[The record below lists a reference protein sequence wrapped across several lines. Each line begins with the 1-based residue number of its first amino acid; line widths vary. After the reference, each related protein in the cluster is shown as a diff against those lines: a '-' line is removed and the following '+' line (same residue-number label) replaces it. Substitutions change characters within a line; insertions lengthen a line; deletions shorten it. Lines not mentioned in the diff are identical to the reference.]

1 MYRLQQQL
9 CCSRLCANALAI
21 EMDKIYKHPRLGD
34 VVLRQRWTTGRISLS
49 IMPSGEVRL
58 SYPRLI
64 STAKALRFLEE
75 KVDWVKQMREKFEN
89 RKMQGADYTK
99 AQIEALRRE
108 AKRVLPA
115 MVERLAKQ
123 HGFRYGRVTIRATR
137 SKWGSCTSRN
147 DLSLSLFL
155 MTLPTHLQ
163 EFVVLHELCHTV
175 HHNHSAE
182 FHALLDSV
190 TGGREKE
197 LNRQLKGIRKN
208 LRFRKGAEGDVERIM
223 ALVAD
228 AQNWFRGQG
237 IDQWQDGY
245 PTCEIISSDILGGEN
260 YIVELNR
267 VAVATFVISFAGEPT
282 YDEIKG
288 KGWLNE
294 NRYAVVHR
302 IAVADECRRK
312 GIAREIL
319 HYAEEL
325 SAEQGIA
332 DIRIDTH
339 RDNVAMRA
347 LLKKLGYTHCGRIT
361 LTSGAFREAYHKKL
375 K

>member
-1 MYRLQQQL
+1 M
-9 CCSRLCANALAI
+9 
-21 EMDKIYKHPRLGD
+21 
-34 VVLRQRWTTGRISLS
+34 
-49 IMPSGEVRL
+49 
-58 SYPRLI
+58 SYPRLVA
-64 STAKALRFLEE
+64 SARALRFLEE
-75 KVDWVKQMREKFEN
+75 KVEWVLQMREKISE
-89 RKMQGADYTK
+89 RAMQGVDYTPV
-99 AQIEALRRE
+99 QIEALRRE

-115 MVERLAKQ
+115 MVERLAQQ

-137 SKWGSCTSRN
+137 SKWGCCTSQN
-147 DLSLSLFL
+147 NLSLSLFL

-182 FHALLDSV
+182 FHALLNKV
-190 TGGREKE
+190 TCGREAE

-208 LRFRKGAEGDVERIM
+208 LRFRKGLEADLDRVME
-223 ALVAD
+223 LVAD
-228 AQNWFRGQG
+228 AQNWFRTQG

-245 PTCEIISSDILGGEN
+245 PTRELILSDILGGEN
-260 YIVELNR
+260 YIVEHNGA
-267 VAVATFVISFAGEPT
+267 VVATFVASFAGEPT
-282 YDEIKG
+282 YAEIKG

-302 IAVADECRRK
+302 IAVAGECRRR
-312 GIAREIL
+312 GIAKEIL

-325 SAEQGIA
+325 SVEQGVD

-339 RDNVAMRA
+339 RDNVAMRT
-347 LLKKLGYTHCGRIT
+347 LLKKLGYLHCGRIT
-361 LTSGAFREAYHKKL
+361 LTSGAFREAYHKRL

>member
-1 MYRLQQQL
+1 M
-9 CCSRLCANALAI
+9 
-21 EMDKIYKHPRLGD
+21 
-34 VVLRQRWTTGRISLS
+34 
-49 IMPSGEVRL
+49 
-58 SYPRLI
+58 SYPRLV
-64 STAKALRFLEE
+64 SSAKALRFLEE
-75 KVDWVKQMREKFEN
+75 KVEWVLQMREKIFQ
-89 RKMQGADYTK
+89 RAMQGADYTP

-108 AKRVLPA
+108 AKQILPA
-115 MVERLAKQ
+115 MVERLACQ
-123 HGFRYGRVTIRATR
+123 YGFRYGRVTIRATR
-137 SKWGSCTSRN
+137 SKWGCCTSQN
-147 DLSLSLFL
+147 NLSLSLFL

-182 FHALLDSV
+182 FHALLNKV
-190 TGGREKE
+190 TGGREAE

-208 LRFRKGAEGDVERIM
+208 LRFRKGAECDLERIM
-223 ALVAD
+223 ELVAD

-237 IDQWQDGY
+237 VDQWQDGY
-245 PTCEIISSDILGGEN
+245 PTREIILSDIVGGEN
-260 YIVELNR
+260 YLVEHNG
-267 VAVATFVISFAGEPT
+267 VVVATCVISFTGEPT
-282 YDEIKG
+282 YNEIKG

-302 IAVADECRRK
+302 IAVADEFRRK
-312 GIAREIL
+312 GIAKEIL

-325 SAEQGIA
+325 SAGQGVA

-339 RDNVAMRA
+339 RDNVAMRS

-361 LTSGAFREAYHKKL
+361 LTSGAFREAYHKEL

>member
-1 MYRLQQQL
+1 M
-9 CCSRLCANALAI
+9 
-21 EMDKIYKHPRLGD
+21 EW
-34 VVLRQRWTTGRISLS
+34 VL
-49 IMPSGEVRL
+49 
-58 SYPRLI
+58 
-64 STAKALRFLEE
+64 
-75 KVDWVKQMREKFEN
+75 QMREKVAE
-89 RKMQGADYTK
+89 RAMQGGDYAP
-99 AQIEALRRE
+99 AQIEAMRRE

-115 MVERLAKQ
+115 MVERLARQ
-123 HGFRYGRVTIRATR
+123 YGFRYGRVTIRATR
-137 SKWGSCTSRN
+137 SKWGCCTSQN
-147 DLSLSLFL
+147 NLSLSLFL

-182 FHALLDSV
+182 FHALLNKV
-190 TGGREKE
+190 TNGREKE

-208 LRFRKGAEGDVERIM
+208 LRFRRGKEVDLERIM

-260 YIVELNR
+260 YIIELNR

-347 LLKKLGYTHCGRIT
+347 LLKKLGYIHCGRIT
-361 LTSGAFREAYHKKL
+361 LTSGAFREAYHKEL

>member
-1 MYRLQQQL
+1 M
-9 CCSRLCANALAI
+9 
-21 EMDKIYKHPRLGD
+21 
-34 VVLRQRWTTGRISLS
+34 
-49 IMPSGEVRL
+49 RL
-58 SYPRLI
+58 SYPRI
-64 STAKALRFLEE
+64 VSTARALRFLEE
-75 KVDWVKQMREKFEN
+75 KVEWVLQMREKISK
-89 RKMQGADYTK
+89 RAMQGADYTP
-99 AQIEALRRE
+99 AQIEVLRRE
-108 AKRVLPA
+108 AKRILPA
-115 MVERLAKQ
+115 MVERLAQ
-123 HGFRYGRVTIRATR
+123 QYGFKYGRVTIRATR
-137 SKWGSCTSRN
+137 SKWGCCTSRN
-147 DLSLSLFL
+147 NLSLSLFL

-208 LRFRKGAEGDVERIM
+208 LRFRRGKEVDLERIM
-223 ALVAD
+223 AFVAD

-347 LLKKLGYTHCGRIT
+347 LLKKLGYIHCGRIT
-361 LTSGAFREAYHKKL
+361 LTSGAFREAYHKEL